1 MKHILVIDNY
11 DSFTYNLVHMLRAL
25 GHNPEVWLNDAFHP
39 DAVDA
44 FEHILLSPGPGLP
57 RDAGHMPAVIERY
70 ASAKNILGVCLG
82 HQGIGEAFGSGLYN
96 LPQVYHGVA
105 TSVKIDKSDALFD
118 GLPAT
123 FKVCRYH
130 SWVVKPEG
138 LGPDLEITAT
148 DDAGQIMALRHK
160 QFRLRG
166 VQFHPESILTE
177 HGMQI
182 IENWLKL

>member
-1 MKHILVIDNY
+1 MKRILVIDNY

-25 GHNPEVWLNDAFHP
+25 GHEPEVWLNDTFRVE
-39 DAVDA
+39 DAEP

-70 ASAKNILGVCLG
+70 AQAKNILGVCLG
-82 HQGIGEAFGSGLYN
+82 HQAIGEAFGSALYN

-105 TSVKIDKSDALFD
+105 TSVKVDLPDALFE
-118 GLPAT
+118 GLPDN
-123 FKVCRYH
+123 FLVCRYH
-130 SWVVKPEG
+130 SWVVQPEG
-138 LGPDLEITAT
+138 RRSELEVTAT
-148 DDAGQIMALRHK
+148 DDDGRIMALRHK

-177 HGMQI
+177 HGLAML
-182 IENWLKL
+182 ENWLKL